1 MTLEYR
7 KLVLLQAL
15 IFRRLPEKNQM
26 SENSGGAVV
35 QAGNHEGRVLAEPGS
50 TMRQHKC
57 DSGIC

>member
-26 SENSGGAVV
+26 FENSGGAVV
-35 QAGNHEGRVLAEPGS
+35 
-50 TMRQHKC
+50 
-57 DSGIC
+57 

>member
-35 QAGNHEGRVLAEPGS
+35 QASNHEGRVLAEPGS
-50 TMRQHKC
+50 TARHRK
-57 DSGIC
+57 SNTE